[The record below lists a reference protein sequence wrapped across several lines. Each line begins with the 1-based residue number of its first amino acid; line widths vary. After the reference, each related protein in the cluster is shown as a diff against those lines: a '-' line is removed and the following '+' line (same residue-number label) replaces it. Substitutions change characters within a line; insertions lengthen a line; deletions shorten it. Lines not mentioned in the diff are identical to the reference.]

1 MSNSSGAISF
11 RRARNWFACGAIVA
25 VGAGLSGLVEWKVHG
40 DTVAAVERFREVS
53 GTELQH
59 EAEAMTTD
67 FSQVYQGL
75 RTISFLP
82 SIKSIDRH
90 GKTIDGNARESIIQ
104 IYNNLR
110 TNVTVSEVYIVP
122 ATLDPEKIDPE
133 TGSLEAPILMFDDA
147 VAAHEDGGGLQDKVT
162 SVAQAERADELEI
175 QEYRQLRTQ
184 MDYLRAHYPAASSVK
199 SFDIPFIGS
208 PIVITCDN
216 SDYDTSRSDAD
227 RTGVVMSVPFF
238 GIDGAF
244 KGTVTAVLRTRI
256 LQAMLPDTD
265 DVLINPDYG
274 ITVRSKA
281 LEASQASAHSIEAGQ
296 PDPNLLFSSIADIK
310 TADPKGHW
318 RLWTGIS
325 QTRFLESG
333 DAKAIASFRLMGHC
347 LALLLTIAALSAYL
361 LIQKQFHQQI
371 LQQQDAQ
378 RALRQALTAL
388 AEGIEQRVGEAV
400 TSIAAGTR
408 SIHAKATDVL
418 NSASRVAQ
426 LTSSSAEAIG
436 QVQSGSN
443 SIAAST
449 EEMTSSIS
457 EIGTRVTDSTDAT
470 KQAVSSSQDA
480 RQTINALTDEIRQI
494 SGVAD
499 LIGEIA
505 NQTNLL
511 ALNATIEAARAGEA
525 GKGFAVVANE
535 VKLLSTQTAKS
546 TDVIRKKVA
555 DIQRHAAA
563 AVTAVD
569 GIESRVANVDRIAGA
584 ISSAIGQQIE
594 ATREIA
600 QCGSTSAG
608 VVNDV
613 ASDIKAVASEAQ
625 NSGAIARELQVASAE
640 VSRAVEDFQNN
651 VTRIIH
657 SASAQKLG
665 IGGI

>member
-1 MSNSSGAISF
+1 MPTSTGPITL
-11 RRARNWFACGAIVA
+11 RRAPQLLSCGAIVA
-25 VGAGLSGLVEWKVHG
+25 VGLGLSGLVEWKVQS
-40 DTVAAVERFREVS
+40 DTQAAIDRFRDAS
-53 GTELQH
+53 QRELLH
-59 EAEAMTTD
+59 ESEEMATD
-67 FSQVYQGL
+67 FKQVYQGL
-75 RTISFLP
+75 RTISLLP

-122 ATLDPEKIDPE
+122 ATLDPERIDPE
-133 TGSLEAPILMFDDA
+133 TGSLETPILMFDDA
-147 VAAHEDGGGLQDKVT
+147 VAAHKDDGGPQDKIT
-162 SVAQAERADELEI
+162 SVAQAEHADELEI
-175 QEYRQLRTQ
+175 QEYRELRSQ
-184 MDYLRAHYPAASSVK
+184 MNYLRAHYPAASSVT
-199 SFDIPFIGS
+199 SFNLPFIGS
-208 PIVITCDN
+208 PEVITCDN
-216 SDYDTSRSDAD
+216 SDYDTSKSDAD
-227 RTGVVMSVPFF
+227 RTGIVLSVPFY
-238 GIDGAF
+238 GTDGVF
-244 KGTVTAVLRTRI
+244 KGTVTAVIRTRI

-265 DVLINPDYG
+265 DALINRVYG
-274 ITVRSKA
+274 VTVRSKT
-281 LEASQASAHSIEAGQ
+281 LDASRASSRAIEAGQ
-296 PDPNLLFSSIADIK
+296 PDPGLLFSNVADVK
-310 TADPKGHW
+310 TSDPKGHW
-318 RLWTGIS
+318 QLWTGIS
-325 QTRFLESG
+325 KARFLASG

-361 LIQKQFHQQI
+361 LIQRQFHQQI
-371 LQQQDAQ
+371 LNQQSSQ

-457 EIGTRVTDSTDAT
+457 EIGTRVADSSDAT

-480 RQTINALTDEIRQI
+480 RTTIDALTEEIRQI

-525 GKGFAVVANE
+525 GKGFAIVAQE
-535 VKLLSTQTAKS
+535 VKQLSTQTAKS
-546 TDVIRKKVA
+546 TDVIRKKIA

-563 AVTAVD
+563 AVAAVD
-569 GIESRVANVDRIAGA
+569 GIEARVANVDRIAGA

-600 QCGSTSAG
+600 QCGSASAG
-608 VVNDV
+608 VVNVV
-613 ASDIKAVASEAQ
+613 AADIKAVASEAQ
-625 NSGAIARELQVASAE
+625 GSGAVARELQAASAD
-640 VSRAVEDFQNN
+640 VSRAVDEFQNN

-657 SASAQKLG
+657 SVSQKTGSDGL
-665 IGGI
+665 